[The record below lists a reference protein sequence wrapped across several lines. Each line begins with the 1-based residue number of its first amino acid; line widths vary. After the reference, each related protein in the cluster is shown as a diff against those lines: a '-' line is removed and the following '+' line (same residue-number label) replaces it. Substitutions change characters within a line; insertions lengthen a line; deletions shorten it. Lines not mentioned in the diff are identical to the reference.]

1 MSILG
6 FDMKVKVADGYAKL
20 NPSTSVGQI
29 FGFEEGFVYG
39 PYDLTLTVDGWV
51 NGEQTLALAD
61 ILATDI
67 PFVGR
72 ALSGTTDEMKSQD
85 IAFKLLDTYTGVESL
100 DGQIKFTTTTVPDV
114 DYTVQ
119 VWWTR

>member
-20 NPSTSVGQI
+20 NPTTTVDQI
-29 FGFEEGFVYG
+29 FGFDEGEVYG
-39 PYDLTLTVDGWV
+39 PYDLTLAVDGWV
-51 NGEQTLALAD
+51 NGEQTLDLAD

-67 PFVGR
+67 PYIVKS
-72 ALSGTTDEMKSQD
+72 LSGTADEMEVQD
-85 IAFKLLDTYTGVESL
+85 TAYGLLGDVSSM
-100 DGQIKFTTTTVPDV
+100 DGQIKFTTTAVPITA
-114 DYTVQ
+114 YAIQ